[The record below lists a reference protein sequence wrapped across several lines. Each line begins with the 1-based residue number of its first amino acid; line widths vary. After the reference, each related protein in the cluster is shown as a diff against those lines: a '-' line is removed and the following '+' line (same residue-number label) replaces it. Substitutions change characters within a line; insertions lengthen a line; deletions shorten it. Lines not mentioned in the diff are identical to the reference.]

1 VFWHARLQVGEYSTC
16 SPLEKFTG
24 RQWNGYSIIIE
35 VLKMLAW
42 YMKKDSIT
50 RNSVTGFVNL
60 YYTGDL
66 GWRRLLSDYIFHS
79 L

>member
-1 VFWHARLQVGEYSTC
+1 
-16 SPLEKFTG
+16 
-24 RQWNGYSIIIE
+24 
-35 VLKMLAW
+35 MLAW

-50 RNSVTGFVNL
+50 RNSVVGFVNL